1 MLIFDVG
8 ERGVCTVKR
17 RQTSTPLQALVLL
30 NDPQYLEASR
40 VVAENLIV
48 NYAGDTDAQ
57 LQKAFVICTGRNPND
72 SELEVLSKFHK
83 EELERFSKDEDDAI
97 GYTNI
102 GSSEVRAG
110 TDPVKLAALATV
122 VNGVMNTYEGYTIR

>member
-1 MLIFDVG
+1 
-8 ERGVCTVKR
+8 
-17 RQTSTPLQALVLL
+17 
-30 NDPQYLEASR
+30 LEASR